1 MPAYA
6 APVAVRH
13 PGADEVED
21 RGRAPAGRRSRRRLA
36 LAVGGG
42 LTVVLAAAW
51 LERRPIARHFVDNSL
66 ASAGVAARYRLA
78 DLGPGRQR
86 LTDVVIGDPAHPDLV
101 ADWIETRTTL
111 GLGGPVLAG
120 VRAGRVRVRARWVD
134 GHLSLGAIDRLLP
147 AGNGKPA
154 RLPALALDL
163 ADARLRLE
171 TPAGVI
177 GVGLS
182 GRGRLDDGFVGRAA
196 LAATTLA
203 SGGCTLAGVHAT
215 VRVRTRRGAVALT
228 GPVAGD
234 RLACGATRLAN
245 PRLALDAL
253 VDPAA
258 STWRGKAQLT
268 AGALVDPHARAASL
282 AGAISFAGRPG
293 ATTGTI
299 TLAAGQVVTAGGRAG
314 RVVADGRFVVGGQS
328 RFDGSLAVADASVDR
343 GALLALRQGVQGVAG
358 TPIGPLA
365 TRAADAIEAAARSLA
380 GSIEVHLAG
389 GPGGVRGAIGRGVVA
404 SPGGATLRFD
414 GTATLAGAIDGSVSV
429 TGGGLPTLA
438 ATLRRGS
445 ATVPVT
451 GVLTA
456 QPYRAGDATLALSPG
471 SFAVGRD
478 GGLRLATVATLS
490 GPLGDGGAVEALRLP
505 LALRRDGHRDMR
517 IDEACTPVAARR
529 LMLGGLRLEAV
540 RLTLCPLGDAL
551 VRVDRGIVS
560 GGMRLGATR
569 LAGRLGGSP
578 LAVAARGA
586 TVTIASRGFALDGVA
601 VSLGPAA
608 RQTRVAAAALTG
620 TLTGAGAAGG
630 FAGAAGRIGAVP
642 LALSGAAGRWSVANG
657 VLGLAGAL
665 TVADA
670 QVAAAACP
678 PVADQPP
685 PRFCPMLARDV
696 ALRLAD
702 GRIAATATLAEPT
715 TGTRVAGLSLAHNL
729 GSGTGSADLAIDA
742 LAFRPGFQPDLLT
755 PLTKGVVADVAGT
768 IDGRGHIAWSDAGLT
783 SRGRFATAGTD
794 LAAAFGPVTGIAG
807 AIEFT
812 DLLGL
817 VSAAGQQLSVAS
829 INPGIAV
836 AKGVVRFH
844 TEAGPKVA
852 VESARWPFAG
862 GTLTLDPTLLDF
874 AAPAERHLTFRLD
887 GVAADRF
894 LQQFDYRNLA
904 ATGVFDG
911 ALPMIF
917 DARGG
922 RIEGGRLTMREG
934 GGTIAYVGDLAQKDL
949 GFWGNLA
956 FQALKSLRYR
966 SLGIAMDGPLE
977 GEMVTQV
984 HFAGVSQGVG
994 AKSNF
999 LIRRLQRLPFVF
1011 NVRITAPFRELVQTG
1026 SSFSDPRDLLRRSV
1040 PALLAPAPVPA
1051 AVPAGT
1057 VQLGSSVDVPEAK
1070 RP

>member
-21 RGRAPAGRRSRRRLA
+21 RGRAPAGRRSRRRWA

-42 LTVVLAAAW
+42 LAVAVAAAW

-234 RLACGATRLAN
+234 RLACGATRLAS

-253 VDPAA
+253 IDPAA
-258 STWRGKAQLT
+258 STWRGKAQLA

-282 AGAISFAGRPG
+282 AGAVSFAGRSG

-328 RFDGSLAVADASVDR
+328 RFDGSLAVADASVDH

-365 TRAADAIEAAARSLA
+365 TRAADAVEVAARSLA
-380 GSIEVHLAG
+380 GSVEVHLAG
-389 GPGGVRGAIGRGVVA
+389 GADGVRGAIGPGVVA

-414 GTATLAGAIDGSVSV
+414 GIATLAGAIDGSVWAA
-429 TGGGLPTLA
+429 GGGLPTLT

-445 ATVPVT
+445 AAAPVT

-505 LALRRDGHRDMR
+505 LALRRDGHGDMR

-551 VRVDRGIVS
+551 VRIDRGIVS
-560 GGMRLGATR
+560 GGIRLGVTR
-569 LAGRLGGSP
+569 LAGRLGDSP
-578 LAVAARGA
+578 LVVEARGA
-586 TVTIASRGFALDGVA
+586 TVTIASRGVALVGVA

-608 RQTRVAAAALTG
+608 RQTRVTAAALTG

-642 LALSGAAGRWSVANG
+642 LALSGAAGRWSFANG
-657 VLGLAGAL
+657 ALDLTGAL

-670 QVAAAACP
+670 QVAAACP
-678 PVADQPP
+678 PVADQLP

-836 AKGVVRFH
+836 EKGVVRFH
-844 TEAGPKVA
+844 TEAGPKMA

-911 ALPMIF
+911 ALPMVF

-1026 SSFSDPRDLLRRSV
+1026 TSFSDPRDLLRRSV
-1040 PALLAPAPVPA
+1040 PALLAPAAPVQP
-1051 AVPAGT
+1051 
-1057 VQLGSSVDVPEAK
+1057 GSSVDVPEAK

>member
-51 LERRPIARHFVDNSL
+51 LERRPIARHYVDDSL
-66 ASAGVAARYRLA
+66 ASAGVAARYRIA

-101 ADWIETRTTL
+101 ANWIETRTTL

-154 RLPALALDL
+154 RLPALTLDL

-171 TPAGVI
+171 TPAGVV

-182 GRGRLDDGFVGRAA
+182 GRGRLDDGFVGRAV
-196 LAATTLA
+196 LVGTTLA

-215 VRVRTRRGAVALT
+215 VRVRTWRGAVALT

-234 RLACGATRLAN
+234 RLACGATRLAG
-245 PRLALDAL
+245 PHLALDAL
-253 VDPAA
+253 IDPAA

-268 AGALVDPHARAASL
+268 AGALVDPHAHAASL
-282 AGAISFAGRPG
+282 AGAVTLAGRPG
-293 ATTGTI
+293 ATAGTI
-299 TLAAGQVVTAGGRAG
+299 TLAAGQVVAAAGGRAG

-343 GALLALRQGVQGVAG
+343 GALLALGQGVQGVAG
-358 TPIGPLA
+358 TPVGPLA
-365 TRAADAIEAAARSLA
+365 TRAADAIEAARSLA

-414 GTATLAGAIDGSVSV
+414 GTATLAGAIDGSVSA

-438 ATLRRGS
+438 ATLRRVS
-445 ATVPVT
+445 ATAPVT

-456 QPYRAGDATLALSPG
+456 QPYRAGGAALALSPA

-478 GGLRLATVATLS
+478 GRLRLATVATLS
-490 GPLGDGGAVEALRLP
+490 GPLGGGGAVEALRLP
-505 LALRRDGHRDMR
+505 LTLRRDGHGDMR

-529 LMLGGLRLEAV
+529 LTLGGLRLEAV

-551 VRVDRGIVS
+551 VRIDRGIAS
-560 GGMRLGATR
+560 GGVRLGATR

-578 LAVAARGA
+578 LVVAARGA
-586 TVTIASRGFALDGVA
+586 TVTIATRGFALDGVA

-608 RQTRVAAAALTG
+608 RQTRVTAAALTG

-642 LALSGAAGRWSVANG
+642 LALSGAAGRWSFANG
-657 VLGLAGAL
+657 ALYLTGAL

-670 QVAAAACP
+670 QVAAACP

-715 TGTRVAGLSLAHNL
+715 TGTRVAGLSLAHDL
-729 GSGTGSADLAIDA
+729 GSGAGSADLAIDA

-836 AKGVVRFH
+836 EKGVVRFH

-904 ATGVFDG
+904 ATGIFDG
-911 ALPMIF
+911 ALPMVF

-984 HFAGVSQGVG
+984 HFAGVSQGEG

-1026 SSFSDPRDLLRRSV
+1026 TSFSDPRDLLRRSV
-1040 PALLAPAPVPA
+1040 PALLAPATPVQP
-1051 AVPAGT
+1051 
-1057 VQLGSSVDVPEAK
+1057 GSSVDVPEAE

>member
-51 LERRPIARHFVDNSL
+51 LERRPIARHFVDDSL
-66 ASAGVAARYRLA
+66 ATAGVAARYRLA

-163 ADARLRLE
+163 ADARLRLD
-171 TPAGVI
+171 TPAGVV

-182 GRGRLDDGFVGRAA
+182 GRGRLDDGFVGRAV
-196 LAATTLA
+196 LVGTTLA

-215 VRVRTRRGAVALT
+215 VRVRTWRGAVALT

-328 RFDGSLAVADASVDR
+328 RFDGSLAVAGASVDS
-343 GALLALRQGVQGVAG
+343 GALLALRRGARGVAG
-358 TPIGPLA
+358 TPIAPLA
-365 TRAADAIEAAARSLA
+365 MRAAGAVDAAAHALA
-380 GSIEVHLAG
+380 GSVEVHLAG
-389 GPGGVRGAIGRGVVA
+389 GPGGVSGAIGRGVA
-404 SPGGATLRFD
+404 SSPGGATLRFD
-414 GTATLAGAIDGSVSV
+414 GTATLAGAIDGSVSAA
-429 TGGGLPTLA
+429 GGGLPTLA

-445 ATVPVT
+445 AAAAVT
-451 GVLTA
+451 GVLTVE
-456 QPYRAGDATLALSPG
+456 PYRTGDAALTLAPA

-478 GGLRLATVATLS
+478 GSLRVATVATVT
-490 GPLGDGGAVEALRLP
+490 GPLGGGAVEGLRLP
-505 LALRRDGHRDMR
+505 LALRRDARGGVR
-517 IDEACTPVAARR
+517 IDETCTPVAARR
-529 LMLGGLRLEAV
+529 LTTGGLRLEAV
-540 RLTLCPLGDAL
+540 RLSLCPLGGAL
-551 VRVDRGIVS
+551 VRIDRGIVS

-569 LAGRLGGSP
+569 LAGRLGDSP
-578 LAVAARGA
+578 LVVAAGDA
-586 TVTIASRGFALDGVA
+586 TLTIATRGFALDGVA
-601 VSLGPAA
+601 VSLGSAE
-608 RQTRVAAAALTG
+608 RQTRVAAASLRG
-620 TLTGAGAAGG
+620 TLTAAGAAGA
-630 FAGAAGRIGAVP
+630 FAGAGGRIGAVP
-642 LALSGAAGRWSVANG
+642 LALSEAAGRWSFADGALDVT
-657 VLGLAGAL
+657 GAL

-678 PVADQPP
+678 PVAAQTAANQPP
-685 PRFCPMLARDV
+685 PRFCPLLARDV
-696 ALRLAD
+696 VLRLAD

-715 TGTRVAGLSLAHNL
+715 TGTRVAGLSLAHDL
-729 GSGTGSADLAIDA
+729 GTGAGSADLAIDA
-742 LAFRPGFQPDLLT
+742 LSFHKGFQPDLLT

-807 AIEFT
+807 AIDFI

-817 VSAAGQQLSVAS
+817 VSAAGQQLTVAS

-836 AKGVVRFH
+836 EKGVVRFH

-894 LQQFDYRNLA
+894 LQQFDFRNLA

-922 RIEGGRLTMREG
+922 RIEGGRLTVREG
-934 GGTIAYVGDLAQKDL
+934 GGTIAYVGDLSQKDL

-966 SLGIAMDGPLE
+966 SLGIAMDGPLD
-977 GEMVTQV
+977 GEMVTDV
-984 HFAGVSQGVG
+984 RFAGVSQGEG
-994 AKSNF
+994 ARSNF

-1026 SSFSDPRDLLRRSV
+1026 TSFSDPRDLLRRSV
-1040 PALLAPAPVPA
+1040 PTLLAPAAPVQP
-1051 AVPAGT
+1051 
-1057 VQLGSSVDVPEAK
+1057 GSSVAVPGTK

>member
-1 MPAYA
+1 M
-6 APVAVRH
+6 
-13 PGADEVED
+13 ADEGGD
-21 RGRAPAGRRSRRRLA
+21 RGRAAAGRRSRRRWA
-36 LAVGGG
+36 LAVGVG
-42 LTVVLAAAW
+42 LAVAVAAAW
-51 LERRPIARHFVDNSL
+51 LERRPIARHFVDDSL
-66 ASAGVAARYRLA
+66 ATAGVAARYRLV

-101 ADWIETRTTL
+101 ADWIETETSF
-111 GLGGPVLAG
+111 GLGGPVLTG
-120 VRAGRVRVRARWVD
+120 VRVGRLRVRGRLANGR
-134 GHLSLGAIDRLLP
+134 LSLGAIDRLLP
-147 AGNGKPA
+147 ASGGKSA
-154 RLPALALDL
+154 GLPRVALAV

-171 TPAGVI
+171 TPAGVV
-177 GVGLS
+177 GVALA
-182 GRGRLDDGFVGRAA
+182 GRGRLDDGFAGQAA
-196 LAATTLA
+196 LVGPLLA
-203 SGGCTLAGVHAT
+203 SGGCTLAGGRAVIR
-215 VRVRTRRGAVALT
+215 VRVRRGAVALT

-258 STWRGKAQLT
+258 STWRGKAQLA
-268 AGALVDPHARAASL
+268 AGALLDPHAQAASL
-282 AGAISFAGRPG
+282 AGAVSFDGRPG
-293 ATTGTI
+293 ATAGTI
-299 TLAAGQVVTAGGRAG
+299 TLAAGQVAAGGGSAA

-328 RFDGSLAVADASVDR
+328 RFDGSLAVAGASVDS
-343 GALLALRQGVQGVAG
+343 GALLALRRRARGVAG
-358 TPIGPLA
+358 TPIAPLA
-365 TRAADAIEAAARSLA
+365 MRAAGAVDAAAHALA
-380 GSIEVHLAG
+380 GSVEVHLAG
-389 GPGGVRGAIGRGVVA
+389 GPGGVSGAIGRGVA
-404 SPGGATLRFD
+404 SSPGGATLRFD
-414 GTATLAGAIDGSVSV
+414 GTATLAGAIDGSVSAA
-429 TGGGLPTLA
+429 GGGLPTLA

-445 ATVPVT
+445 AAAAVT
-451 GVLTA
+451 GVLTVE
-456 QPYRAGDATLALSPG
+456 PYRAGDAALTLAPA

-478 GGLRLATVATLS
+478 GSLRVATVATVT
-490 GPLGDGGAVEALRLP
+490 GPLGGGGGGAVEGLRLP
-505 LALRRDGHRDMR
+505 LALRRDARGGVR
-517 IDEACTPVAARR
+517 IGEACTPVAARR
-529 LMLGGLRLEAV
+529 LTTGGLRMEAV
-540 RLTLCPLGDAL
+540 RLSLCPLGGAL
-551 VRVDRGIVS
+551 VRIDRGIVS

-569 LAGRLGGSP
+569 LAGRLGDSP
-578 LAVAARGA
+578 LAVAAGDA
-586 TVTIASRGFALDGVA
+586 TLTIATRGFALDGVA
-601 VSLGPAA
+601 VSLGSAE
-608 RQTRVAAAALTG
+608 RQTRVAAASLRG
-620 TLTGAGAAGG
+620 TLTAAGAAGA
-630 FAGAAGRIGAVP
+630 FAGAGGRIGAVP
-642 LALSGAAGRWSVANG
+642 LALSEAAGRWSFADGALDVT
-657 VLGLAGAL
+657 GAL

-678 PVADQPP
+678 PVAAQTAANQPP
-685 PRFCPMLARDV
+685 PRFCPLLARDV
-696 ALRLAD
+696 VLRLAD

-715 TGTRVAGLSLAHNL
+715 TGTRVAGLSLAHDL
-729 GSGTGSADLAIDA
+729 GTGAGSADLAIDA
-742 LAFRPGFQPDLLT
+742 LSFHKGFQPDLLT

-807 AIEFT
+807 AIDFI

-817 VSAAGQQLSVAS
+817 VSAAGQQLTVAS

-836 AKGVVRFH
+836 EKGVVRFH

-894 LQQFDYRNLA
+894 LQQFDFRNLA

-922 RIEGGRLTMREG
+922 RIEGGRLTVREG
-934 GGTIAYVGDLAQKDL
+934 GGTIAYVGDLSQKDL

-966 SLGIAMDGPLE
+966 SLGIAMDGPLD
-977 GEMVTQV
+977 GEMVTDV
-984 HFAGVSQGVG
+984 RFAGVSQGEG
-994 AKSNF
+994 ARSNF

-1026 SSFSDPRDLLRRSV
+1026 TSFSDPRDLLRRSV
-1040 PALLAPAPVPA
+1040 PTLLAPAAPVQP
-1051 AVPAGT
+1051 
-1057 VQLGSSVDVPEAK
+1057 GSSVAVPGTK